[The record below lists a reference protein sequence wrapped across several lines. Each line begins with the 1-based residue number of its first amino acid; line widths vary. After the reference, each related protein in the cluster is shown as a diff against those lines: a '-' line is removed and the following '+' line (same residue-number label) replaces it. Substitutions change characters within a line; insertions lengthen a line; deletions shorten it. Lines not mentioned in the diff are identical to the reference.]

1 MLESYLKSNLTSN
14 LTFKNEVKSI
24 LSIQQGQ
31 KYGFILE
38 IESPM
43 GKYYCPVQAYK
54 TKEQALW
61 KLRSMLK
68 NENI

>member
-1 MLESYLKSNLTSN
+1 MLESYLKSGLESN
-14 LTFKNEVKSI
+14 LSFKNEVKSI

-31 KYGFILE
+31 RYGFILE

-43 GKYYCPVQAYK
+43 GKYFCPIEAYK

-61 KLRSMLK
+61 KLREMLK
-68 NENI
+68 K